1 MKGKKQMTMKKIIV
15 AVALA
20 TAACGCEKI
29 VDSQETKAAEPWV
42 YHGRDVCTKIVELD
56 GHKYIIMDGNY
67 SGNIVHAASCG
78 CRNSK

>member
-1 MKGKKQMTMKKIIV
+1 MTMKKIII

-20 TAACGCEKI
+20 TAACGCEKV

-42 YHGRDVCTKIVELD
+42 YHGREVCTKVVELD
-56 GHKYIIMDGNY
+56 GHKYVIMDGY
-67 SGNIVHAASCG
+67 KCGGIIHAASCG